1 MRDALRLAVAALFCV
16 AAGCAQRGPAYPVFA
31 ASAPPIAAGHARLV
45 VYRTLYTP
53 PQDFTAKV
61 AVDGTPVG
69 ALLMGTWLFVDE
81 PAGAH
86 QLESPPWPT
95 FYAFGNQLPTRPIEV
110 FLPPG
115 STTFVS
121 LSLASTAPV
130 EVSLATVDP
139 AQAQS
144 DLARALMAPPLADLE

>member
-1 MRDALRLAVAALFCV
+1 MRDALRLV
-16 AAGCAQRGPAYPVFA
+16 AAGLCCLAAACAQRGPAYPVVA

-86 QLESPPWPT
+86 RLDSPPWPT
-95 FYAFGNQLPTRPIEV
+95 FYAFGNQLPTKPIEV

-115 STTFVS
+115 TTTFVS
-121 LSLASTAPV
+121 LFLASTAPI
-130 EVSLATVDP
+130 EVSLAAVDP

-144 DLARALMAPPLADLE
+144 DLARTLMAPPLAGSE